1 MARISVMCRNEL
13 ETSRWWVLVCYC
25 AEVQSIPIFS
35 VDCKG
40 YQAASAH
47 RLSLLGSHNIA

>member
-1 MARISVMCRNEL
+1 MP
-13 ETSRWWVLVCYC
+13 RWLVLVCYC
-25 AEVQSIPIFS
+25 AEFPSIPKTS
-35 VDCKG
+35 VDCED

>member
-1 MARISVMCRNEL
+1 MCRNEL
-13 ETSRWWVLVCYC
+13 ENPRWWVLVCYC
-25 AEVQSIPIFS
+25 AEVLSIPKTS
-35 VDCKG
+35 VDCED